1 MPSPT
6 ERQPRT
12 IPDGGVTLQS
22 PSPQPSLAGRE
33 GGTES
38 ATGAVETLLGR
49 EGSERKLGGQL
60 VISGVSVAYG
70 GVPIVT
76 GVDFS
81 LDRGDIGCL
90 LGPSGCGKTTLLR
103 AVAGFEP
110 VASGEIHLQGRLVA
124 GAGLNLPPEAR
135 RAGMVFQDFA
145 LFPHLS
151 VARNIA
157 FGLRHLGR
165 GERQARVAEL
175 LDLVGMAGAG
185 AKYPH
190 QLSGGQQQRIA
201 LARAMAPRPDI
212 LLLDEPFSSM
222 DAELREQLARE
233 VREVLK
239 REGSTAILVT
249 HDQHEAFAMADRI
262 AVMAGGRIHQ
272 VGSGFDLYHEPA
284 DRFVADFI
292 GQGVMIPG
300 RVVDEWRIDTDLG
313 LLAGIRTHGL
323 APGTRAEIL
332 LRPDDILHD
341 DESSLQV
348 EVVNRAFRGA
358 EYLYSLRLT
367 SGQVILCLVQS
378 HHNHGIGERIGIR
391 VAVDHLVAFATPEA
405 ARSGPASG

>member
-1 MPSPT
+1 MRS
-6 ERQPRT
+6 
-12 IPDGGVTLQS
+12 
-22 PSPQPSLAGRE
+22 
-33 GGTES
+33 
-38 ATGAVETLLGR
+38 
-49 EGSERKLGGQL
+49 GQL
-60 VISGVSVAYG
+60 VIRDVSVAYG
-70 GVPIVT
+70 GVTIVT

-81 LDRGDIGCL
+81 LARGDIGCL

-103 AVAGFEP
+103 AIAGFEP
-110 VASGEIHLQGRLVA
+110 IVSGEIHLHGRQVA
-124 GAGLNLPPEAR
+124 RPGLNLPPEAR

-165 GERQARVAEL
+165 RERRVRVAEL
-175 LDLVGMAGAG
+175 LELIGMAGAED
-185 AKYPH
+185 KYPH

-249 HDQHEAFAMADRI
+249 HDQHEAFAMADQI
-262 AVMAGGRIHQ
+262 AVMSRGRIHQ
-272 VGSGFDLYHEPA
+272 IGSGFDLYHEPA

-292 GQGVMIPG
+292 GQGVMLPG
-300 RVVDEWRIDTDLG
+300 RVVDERRMDTELG
-313 LLAGIRTHGL
+313 LLTGIRAHGL
-323 APGTRAEIL
+323 APGTCAEVL

-341 DESSLQV
+341 DSSHLQA

-358 EYLYSLRLT
+358 EYLYSLRLA

-378 HHNHGIGERIGIR
+378 HHNHSIGERIGIR
-391 VAVDHLVAFATPEA
+391 VAVDHLVAFEAPDATRTSLAQSKANVPRE
-405 ARSGPASG
+405 